1 MKKEISD
8 ILKNQVFV
16 MAAQFDRADDK
27 DKPQYAQA
35 TCTLVAELV
44 RNNVKHSTDI
54 EKCLEKQ
61 LRARASEYIRYTSSG
76 DEDDKSCFSSHSIAS
91 ASIRFDGKTG
101 SAI

>member
-16 MAAQFDRADDK
+16 MAAQFDRAEDK

-35 TCTLVAELV
+35 TCTIVAELV
-44 RNNVKHSTDI
+44 RNGVKRSTDI

-61 LRARASEYIRYTSSG
+61 LQLLSKAYDGDVQAEMAGELADAMVSLAETLEYY
-76 DEDDKSCFSSHSIAS
+76 
-91 ASIRFDGKTG
+91 
-101 SAI
+101 

>member
-16 MAAQFDRADDK
+16 MAAQFDRAEDK

-35 TCTLVAELV
+35 TCTIVAELV
-44 RNNVKHSTDI
+44 RNGVKRSTDV

-61 LRARASEYIRYTSSG
+61 LQLLSKAYDGDVQADMAGELADAMVSLAETLEYY
-76 DEDDKSCFSSHSIAS
+76 
-91 ASIRFDGKTG
+91 
-101 SAI
+101 

>member
-35 TCTLVAELV
+35 TCTIVAELV
-44 RNNVKHSTDI
+44 RNGVKRSTDI

-61 LRARASEYIRYTSSG
+61 LQLLSKAYDGDVQAEMAGELADAMVSLAETLEYY
-76 DEDDKSCFSSHSIAS
+76 
-91 ASIRFDGKTG
+91 
-101 SAI
+101 

>member
-61 LRARASEYIRYTSSG
+61 LQLLSKAYDGDVQADMAGELADAMVSLAETLEYY
-76 DEDDKSCFSSHSIAS
+76 
-91 ASIRFDGKTG
+91 
-101 SAI
+101 

>member
-1 MKKEISD
+1 
-8 ILKNQVFV
+8 

-44 RNNVKHSTDI
+44 RNNVKHNTDI

-61 LRARASEYIRYTSSG
+61 LQLLSKAYDGDVQADMAGELADAMVSLAETLEYY
-76 DEDDKSCFSSHSIAS
+76 
-91 ASIRFDGKTG
+91 
-101 SAI
+101 